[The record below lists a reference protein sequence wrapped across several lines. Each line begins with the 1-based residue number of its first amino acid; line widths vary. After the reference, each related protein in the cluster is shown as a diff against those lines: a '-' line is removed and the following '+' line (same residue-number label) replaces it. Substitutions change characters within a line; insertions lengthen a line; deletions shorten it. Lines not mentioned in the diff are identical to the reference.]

1 MTYRVVSDIGL
12 QVDIAIPEDFV
23 CGLLGAMLIFV
34 LSGWA
39 CSVVGR
45 TAQKV
50 VTEVRRQ
57 FLKRPGIMVSACSQE
72 FHQCR
77 ERNTPSWFIACD
89 VHPEIFLF
97 SLSGCLFV

>member
-1 MTYRVVSDIGL
+1 VVSDIGL

-39 CSVVGR
+39 CSAVGR

-50 VTEVRRQ
+50 VTEVRR
-57 FLKRPGIMVSACSQE
+57 IS
-72 FHQCR
+72 
-77 ERNTPSWFIACD
+77 
-89 VHPEIFLF
+89 
-97 SLSGCLFV
+97 